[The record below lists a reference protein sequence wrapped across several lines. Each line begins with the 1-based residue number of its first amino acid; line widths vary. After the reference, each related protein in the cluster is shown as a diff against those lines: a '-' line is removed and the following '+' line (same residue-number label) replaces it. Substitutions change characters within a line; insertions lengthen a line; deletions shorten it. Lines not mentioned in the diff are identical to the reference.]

1 MTPKSGVLVYFFTP
15 LMVLS
20 MATFDGLAAAPAAA
34 EAEADHAHHH
44 APAEPGYRRSLHDI
58 AVPHI
63 TLTRDDGTP
72 VAFPAELADGK
83 PVVLNFIYTTCT
95 AVCPMLSH
103 IFAGFQEKLGDEA
116 KQLRMMSVSIDP
128 EHDTPARLAAYAQRY
143 QAGPQWR
150 HYGGTVEAS
159 MQLQKAFGAYY
170 GDKMNHRPVV
180 FMRAA
185 PGQPWVRLD
194 GFATADDLVREY
206 RRLLQPPA

>member
-1 MTPKSGVLVYFFTP
+1 MTRKSGAFVYCFTP
-15 LMVLS
+15 LIILS
-20 MATFDGLAAAPAAA
+20 VATFDGLAAGPSAA
-34 EAEADHAHHH
+34 EAGVDHAHHH
-44 APAEPGYRRSLHDI
+44 APAEPGYRRSVHDI
-58 AVPHI
+58 AVPQI
-63 TLTRDDGTP
+63 TLARDDGTP
-72 VAFPAELADGK
+72 VEFPAELGDGK

-95 AVCPMLSH
+95 AVCPMLSDT
-103 IFAGFQEKLGDEA
+103 FAGFQEKLGDGA
-116 KQLRMMSVSIDP
+116 QQLRMVSVTIDP

-150 HYGGTVEAS
+150 HYSGSVEAS
-159 MQLQKAFGAYY
+159 TQLQKAFGAYY

-206 RRLLQPPA
+206 RQLLQPPA